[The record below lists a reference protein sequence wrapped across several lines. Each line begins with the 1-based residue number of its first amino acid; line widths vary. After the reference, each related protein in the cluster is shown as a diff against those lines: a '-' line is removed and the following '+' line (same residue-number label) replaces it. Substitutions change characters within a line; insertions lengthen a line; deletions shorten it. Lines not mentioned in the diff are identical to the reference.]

1 MQYIL
6 TEEEYTELTAKAK
19 LYAHSELNLKL
30 LTSKYKELESK
41 YNKLLVYGVSTTN
54 ERLKQQ

>member
-6 TEEEYTELTAKAK
+6 TEEEYTELTTKAK
-19 LYAHSELNLKL
+19 LYTHSELNLKL